1 MKIKKILSYVALLS
15 ILLTV
20 MPISSFADES
30 VSVARNYTDESKFV
44 FDENTNTITK
54 FTGDE
59 TEVVI
64 PTKING
70 VEVKAI
76 GKMAFKGKKI
86 KSVVLNEGLEVIGNG
101 AFAGVSTL
109 EKINFPS
116 TLKKI
121 DDMAF
126 VKTSLKEL
134 KLNEGLQVLGKRAFS
149 NCSSL
154 QKINLPNSL
163 TKISDNAFEKCK
175 ISNDIVFGENL
186 GHVGH
191 KVFSGNGNDIN
202 ISISKNGNKLFL
214 HDELFLKNQNE
225 LNIPQGREIMLFVR
239 AFCDSSCSS
248 SRKITLNCGEI
259 EVNENDS
266 KEDII
271 KKLKDK
277 IKLTS
282 GFVKIGGASDGSL
295 DEYFE
300 AEINYDVNESISDGS
315 IISGKFKKFKD
326 EAYVKANQNKELI
339 ESVLD
344 RYEIEVKVKVISNSK
359 EFNAEDFNYEVV
371 KNKIISKRSY
381 FGISGF
387 SEKGLEKLKTNKD
400 LVIPKTVII
409 KENGID
415 VEKRIEGICP
425 KAFENKELNSVKINI
440 SEGYNEYIIDTGA
453 FQKNNLKEFEI
464 PDGVKFIESY
474 AFKNNKI
481 KKLFIPQTVVKVGN
495 ESFAYNEIE
504 ELKVSDSVSLFQ
516 FDSFSFAHN
525 KIKEVDLPF
534 SIFKLLQNVFVEN
547 TGNEDGKVILY
558 TRNKKHLETST
569 YINPHSDYHRFVL
582 VGKDVNRNKLQKILE
597 IAKELDKS
605 DYEATSFENLENIY
619 AEAKIIMLNHNS
631 TQKEIDEITKSLSK
645 AIENLVPNGAN
656 KKALIK
662 NISRLSN
669 INKILYTEDSYNKFI
684 EELEKAKAV
693 VKDASAKQDDIDKAL
708 LELLKAEGKLVLSE
722 EAKYNKNDFIFEGTK
737 IVGFSELGKEK
748 SQYNKNLI
756 IPNKNENGEDI
767 TEIGDNAFEYTGEYE
782 YTTDTGE
789 SLNGLLSVE
798 IPKTVKKIGKSAFQK
813 NKLKEVIL
821 PEGLEEIGTLA
832 FNGNQL
838 VSIEIPNS
846 VVKMGEGT
854 FSLNN
859 ISYAKLSKNMKTVP
873 NGIFSRNL
881 NLKNIDIPDGV
892 EKIGQSAF
900 SGCPLES
907 INIPNTVKKIERYA
921 FLSHR
926 ISTLEIPS
934 SVETIEDQAFASNK
948 KFRYLKNLILNEG
961 LKTIGKDS
969 FKSCLIEEVVIPSS
983 LTFLDKNAFNDN
995 MDSEKN
1001 VIKVK
1006 VYTYNKE
1013 HLKFEQ
1019 SKHHEIILKDVNLEN
1034 LKTEIEKAKTIKNSD
1049 KYIYSDENIK
1059 SDFDK
1064 ILKDCEEALN
1074 NPISQK
1080 NIDSLTKALNENL
1093 LKLNG
1098 VKPSDPSEKPEDD
1111 LITTLTDPKTNI
1123 SVSGKRLSDFILVV
1137 EKINGEDFLAFKG
1150 KDVSIFDI
1158 SFVDKKT
1165 NKKVKIKDGDYT
1177 VSIPREKGKTVN
1189 KVYYIDKK
1197 GNLEEKTFTQNEKS
1211 IIFKTGHFSMYAVEY
1226 KKGNNEKD
1234 KIIDKDKVIDKNKTN
1249 KKLPKTNVSSN
1260 SILVPTLL
1268 GIASIITIKKKY
1280 K

>member
-1 MKIKKILSYVALLS
+1 MKIKKLLSYVALLS

-20 MPISSFADES
+20 MPISSFANEP
-30 VSVARNYTDESKFV
+30 VSVVRNYTDESKFV

-59 TEVVI
+59 TEVII
-64 PTKING
+64 PAKIND
-70 VEVKAI
+70 VDVKAI

-101 AFAGVSTL
+101 AFAGITTL

-116 TLKKI
+116 TLNKI

-134 KLNEGLQVLGKRAFS
+134 QLNEGLQVIGKRAFS

-175 ISNDIVFGENL
+175 ISNDILFGENL

-191 KVFSGNGNDIN
+191 KVFSGNKGTIN
-202 ISISKNGNKLFL
+202 ISISKSGNKLFL

-225 LNIPQGREIMLFVR
+225 LKIPQGREIMLFVR
-239 AFCDSSCSS
+239 AFCDGSCSS
-248 SRKITLNCGEI
+248 SRKISLDCGEI
-259 EVNENDS
+259 KINENDS
-266 KEDII
+266 KEEII
-271 KKLKDK
+271 KKLNEK

-300 AEINYDVNESISDGS
+300 TGIDFNVDTNLTDGS
-315 IISGKFKKFKD
+315 IISGKFNKFKD
-326 EAYVKANQNKELI
+326 EDYLKANQNKELI

-344 RYEIEVKVKVISNSK
+344 RYEIKVKVKLVTNDK
-359 EFNAEDFNYEVV
+359 EFNVEDFKYEKV

-387 SEKGLEKLKTNKD
+387 SEKGIEKLKKNKD
-400 LVIPKTVII
+400 LVIPKTVTI
-409 KENGID
+409 KENGVD

-440 SEGYNEYIIDTGA
+440 PEGYNEYIIDTGA
-453 FQKNNLKEFEI
+453 FQNNNLKEFEI
-464 PDGVKFIESY
+464 PNGVKFIESY
-474 AFKNNKI
+474 ALRNNKI
-481 KKLFIPQTVVKVGN
+481 KKLYIPQTVVKVGN
-495 ESFAYNEIE
+495 ESFSNNEIE

-547 TGNEDGKVILY
+547 SGNEDGKVILY

-582 VGKDVNRNKLQKILE
+582 VGKDVNRNKLHKILE
-597 IAKELDKS
+597 VVKELDKS
-605 DYEATSFENLENIY
+605 DYESTSFENLENIY
-619 AEAKIIMLNHNS
+619 SEAKNIMSNHNS
-631 TQKEIDEITKSLSK
+631 TQKEIDEIANSLSK

-669 INKILYTEDSYNKFI
+669 INKILYTEESYNKFL

-693 VKDASAKQDDIDKAL
+693 VKDASVKQDDVDKAL

-722 EAKYNKNDFIFEGTK
+722 EAKYNKNDFVFDGTK

-748 SQYNKNLI
+748 SEYNKNLI
-756 IPNKNENGEDI
+756 IPDKNESGEDI

-789 SLNGLLSVE
+789 SLNGLVSVE

-813 NKLKEVIL
+813 NKLREVAL
-821 PEGLEEIGTLA
+821 PEVLEEIGTLA
-832 FNGNQL
+832 FNGNNL
-838 VSIEIPNS
+838 ISIEIPDS
-846 VVKMGEGT
+846 VIKMGEGT

-881 NLKNIDIPDGV
+881 NLKNIEIPDGV
-892 EKIGQSAF
+892 EIIGQSAF

-907 INIPNTVKKIERYA
+907 IKIPNTVKTIGRYA

-926 ISTLEIPS
+926 ITTLEIPS

-969 FKSCLIEEVVIPSS
+969 FKSGLIEEVVIPSS
-983 LTFLDKNAFNDN
+983 LTSLDKNAFNDN
-995 MDSEKN
+995 MDSDKN

-1013 HLKFEQ
+1013 HLKFET
-1019 SKHHEIILKDVNLEN
+1019 SKFHEIILKEVNLEN
-1034 LKTEIEKAKTIKNSD
+1034 LKAEIEKAKTAKNTD
-1049 KYIYSDENIK
+1049 KYIYSEENIK
-1059 SDFDK
+1059 LDFDK
-1064 ILKDCEEALN
+1064 ILKDCEEALK

-1080 NIDSLTKALNENL
+1080 IIDNLTKALEDSL
-1093 LKLNG
+1093 SKLNG
-1098 VKPSDPSEKPEDD
+1098 VKPSNPDEKPEDD
-1111 LITTLTDPKTNI
+1111 LITQITDFKTNI
-1123 SVSGKRLSDFILVV
+1123 SVSGKKLSDLTLVV
-1137 EKINGEDFLAFKG
+1137 EKINGENFLSLKG

-1158 SFVDKKT
+1158 SFVNKKT
-1165 NKKVKIKDGDYT
+1165 NEKVKIQDGDYT
-1177 VSIPREKGKTVN
+1177 VSIPKEKGKTAN

-1197 GNLEEKTFTQNEKS
+1197 GNLEEKNFTQNEKFVV
-1211 IIFKTGHFSMYAVEY
+1211 FKTSHFSMYAVEY
-1226 KKGNNEKD
+1226 KKEDIK
-1234 KIIDKDKVIDKNKTN
+1234 IDKTIN
-1249 KKLPKTNVSSN
+1249 KKLPKTNISSN

-1268 GIASIITIKKKY
+1268 GIVSIIIKKKKY

>member
-1 MKIKKILSYVALLS
+1 MKIKKILSYLALLS

-20 MPISSFADES
+20 MPISSFANEP
-30 VSVARNYTDESKFV
+30 VSVVRNYTDESKFV

-59 TEVVI
+59 TDIVI
-64 PTKING
+64 PAKING
-70 VEVKAI
+70 VDVKAI
-76 GKMAFKGKKI
+76 GKVAFKGKKI
-86 KSVVLNEGLEVIGNG
+86 KSVVLNEGMEIIGNG
-101 AFAGVSTL
+101 AFAGVTTL

-134 KLNEGLQVLGKRAFS
+134 KLNEGLQVIGKRAFS

-225 LNIPQGREIMLFVR
+225 LNIPHGREIMLFVR
-239 AFCDSSCSS
+239 AFCDGSCSS
-248 SRKITLNCGEI
+248 SRKITLDCGEI
-259 EVNENDS
+259 KVNESDS
-266 KEDII
+266 KEEII

-300 AEINYDVNESISDGS
+300 TEINYDVNESISDGS

-326 EAYVKANQNKELI
+326 GAYVKANQNKELI

-344 RYEIEVKVKVISNSK
+344 RYEIKVKVKVVANNK
-359 EFNAEDFNYEVV
+359 EFNAEDFNYEYV
-371 KNKIISKRSY
+371 KSKIISKRSY

-409 KENGID
+409 KENGAD
-415 VEKRIEGICP
+415 VEKRIEGICS

-582 VGKDVNRNKLQKILE
+582 VGKDVNRNRLQKILE
-597 IAKELDKS
+597 LAKELDKS
-605 DYEATSFENLENIY
+605 DYEATSFEKLENIY
-619 AEAKIIMLNHNS
+619 SEAKAIMLNHNS
-631 TQKEIDEITKSLSK
+631 TQKDIDEITKSLSK

-684 EELEKAKAV
+684 EELEKAKLV

-748 SQYNKNLI
+748 SEYNKNLV
-756 IPNKNENGEDI
+756 IPNQNKNGEAI
-767 TEIGDNAFEYTGEYE
+767 TEIGDNAFEYTGEY
-782 YTTDTGE
+782 TDTGE

-813 NKLKEVIL
+813 NKLKELLL

-832 FNGNQL
+832 FNGNEL
-838 VSIEIPNS
+838 ISIEIPDS

-892 EKIGQSAF
+892 ETIGQSAF

-907 INIPNTVKKIERYA
+907 INIPNTVKTIGRYA

-926 ISTLEIPS
+926 ITTLEIPS
-934 SVETIEDQAFASNK
+934 SVDTIEDQAFASNK

-961 LKTIGKDS
+961 LKTIGKDA

-1019 SKHHEIILKDVNLEN
+1019 SKHHKIILKNIELEN

-1049 KYIYSDENIK
+1049 KYIYSEENIK

-1064 ILKDCEEALN
+1064 ILKDCEEVLN

-1080 NIDSLTKALNENL
+1080 NIDSLTKALSESL
-1093 LKLNG
+1093 SKLNG
-1098 VKPSDPSEKPEDD
+1098 VKPSNPEEKPEDD

-1158 SFVDKKT
+1158 SFVNKIT
-1165 NKKVKIKDGDYT
+1165 NEKVKIKDGDYT
-1177 VSIPREKGKTVN
+1177 VSIPGEKGKTVN

-1249 KKLPKTNVSSN
+1249 KKLPKTNISSN

-1268 GIASIITIKKKY
+1268 GIASIIIKKKKY

>member
-20 MPISSFADES
+20 MPISSFANEP
-30 VSVARNYTDESKFV
+30 VSVVRNYTDESKFV

-59 TEVVI
+59 TDIVI
-64 PTKING
+64 PAKING
-70 VEVKAI
+70 VDVKAI
-76 GKMAFKGKKI
+76 GKVAFKGKKI
-86 KSVVLNEGLEVIGNG
+86 KSVVLNEGMEIIGNG
-101 AFAGVSTL
+101 AFAGVTTL

-134 KLNEGLQVLGKRAFS
+134 KINEGLQVIGKRAFS

-191 KVFSGNGNDIN
+191 KVFSGNDNDIN

-225 LNIPQGREIMLFVR
+225 LNIPHGREIMLFVR
-239 AFCDSSCSS
+239 AFCDGSCSS
-248 SRKITLNCGEI
+248 SRKITLDCGEI
-259 EVNENDS
+259 KVNESDS
-266 KEDII
+266 KEEII

-300 AEINYDVNESISDGS
+300 TEINYDVNESISDGS

-326 EAYVKANQNKELI
+326 GAYVKANQNKELI

-344 RYEIEVKVKVISNSK
+344 RYEIKVKVKVISNNK
-359 EFNAEDFNYEVV
+359 EFNAEDFNYEDV
-371 KNKIISKRSY
+371 KSKIISKRSY

-409 KENGID
+409 KENGAD
-415 VEKRIEGICP
+415 VEKRIEGISS

-582 VGKDVNRNKLQKILE
+582 VGKDVNRNRLQKILE

-605 DYEATSFENLENIY
+605 DYEATSFEKLENIY
-619 AEAKIIMLNHNS
+619 SEAKAIMLNHNS
-631 TQKEIDEITKSLSK
+631 TQKDIDEITKSLSK

-684 EELEKAKAV
+684 EELEKAKLV

-748 SQYNKNLI
+748 SEYNKNLV
-756 IPNKNENGEDI
+756 IPNQNKNGEAI

-813 NKLKEVIL
+813 NKLKEVLL

-832 FNGNQL
+832 FNGNEL
-838 VSIEIPNS
+838 ISIEMPDS

-892 EKIGQSAF
+892 ETIGQSAF

-907 INIPNTVKKIERYA
+907 INIPNTVKTIGRYA

-926 ISTLEIPS
+926 ITTLEIPS

-969 FKSCLIEEVVIPSS
+969 FKSGLIEEVVIPSS
-983 LTFLDKNAFNDN
+983 LTSLDKNAFNDN

-1013 HLKFEQ
+1013 HLKFET
-1019 SKHHEIILKDVNLEN
+1019 SKFHEIILKEVNLEN
-1034 LKTEIEKAKTIKNSD
+1034 LKAEIEKAKTVKETD
-1049 KYIYSDENIK
+1049 KFIYSEESIK

-1074 NPISQK
+1074 DPRSQK
-1080 NIDSLTKALNENL
+1080 NIDNLTKILSESL
-1093 LKLNG
+1093 SKLNG
-1098 VKPSDPSEKPEDD
+1098 VKPSNPEEKPEDD
-1111 LITTLTDPKTNI
+1111 FITTLTDPKTNI
-1123 SVSGKRLSDFILVV
+1123 SVLGKKLSDLKLVV
-1137 EKINGEDFLAFKG
+1137 KKINSRDIVGFNG
-1150 KDVSIFDI
+1150 KETLVFDI
-1158 SFVDKKT
+1158 YFVDKKT
-1165 NKKVKIKDGDYT
+1165 NKKVEIKDGDYT
-1177 VSIPREKGKTVN
+1177 ISIPKEKGKTAN
-1189 KVYYIDKK
+1189 KVYYIDEK
-1197 GNLEEKTFTQNEKS
+1197 GNLEEKTFTQNEKYV
-1211 IIFKTGHFSMYAVEY
+1211 IFKTSHFSMYAVEY
-1226 KKGNNEKD
+1226 KKEDTKSD
-1234 KIIDKDKVIDKNKTN
+1234 KTIN
-1249 KKLPKTNVSSN
+1249 KKLPKTSISSN

-1268 GIASIITIKKKY
+1268 GIASIIIKKKKY

>member
-1 MKIKKILSYVALLS
+1 MKIKKILSYLALLS

-20 MPISSFADES
+20 MPISSFANEP
-30 VSVARNYTDESKFV
+30 VSVVRNYTDESKFV

-59 TEVVI
+59 TDIVI
-64 PTKING
+64 PAKING
-70 VEVKAI
+70 VDVKAI
-76 GKMAFKGKKI
+76 GKVAFKGKKI
-86 KSVVLNEGLEVIGNG
+86 KSVVLNEGMEIIGNG
-101 AFAGVSTL
+101 AFAGVTTL

-134 KLNEGLQVLGKRAFS
+134 KLNEGLQVIGKRAFS

-225 LNIPQGREIMLFVR
+225 LNIPHGREIMLFVR
-239 AFCDSSCSS
+239 AFCDGSCSS
-248 SRKITLNCGEI
+248 SRKITLDCGEI
-259 EVNENDS
+259 KVNESDS
-266 KEDII
+266 KEEII

-300 AEINYDVNESISDGS
+300 TEINYDVNESISDGS

-326 EAYVKANQNKELI
+326 GAYVKANQNKELI

-344 RYEIEVKVKVISNSK
+344 RYEIKVKVKVVANNK
-359 EFNAEDFNYEVV
+359 EFNAEDFNYEYV
-371 KNKIISKRSY
+371 KSKIISKRSY

-409 KENGID
+409 KENGAD
-415 VEKRIEGICP
+415 VEKRIEGICS

-582 VGKDVNRNKLQKILE
+582 VGKDVNRNRLQKILE
-597 IAKELDKS
+597 LAKELDKS
-605 DYEATSFENLENIY
+605 DYEATSFEKLENIY
-619 AEAKIIMLNHNS
+619 SEAKAIMLNHNS
-631 TQKEIDEITKSLSK
+631 TQKDIDEITKSLSK

-684 EELEKAKAV
+684 EELEKAKLV

-748 SQYNKNLI
+748 SEYNKNLV
-756 IPNKNENGEDI
+756 IPNQNKNGEAI
-767 TEIGDNAFEYTGEYE
+767 TEIGDNAFEY
-782 YTTDTGE
+782 TDTGE

-813 NKLKEVIL
+813 NKLKELLL

-832 FNGNQL
+832 FNGNEL
-838 VSIEIPNS
+838 ISIEIPDS

-892 EKIGQSAF
+892 ETIGQSAF

-907 INIPNTVKKIERYA
+907 INIPNTVKTIGRYA

-926 ISTLEIPS
+926 ITTLEIPS
-934 SVETIEDQAFASNK
+934 SVDTIEDQAFASNK

-961 LKTIGKDS
+961 LKTIGKDA

-1019 SKHHEIILKDVNLEN
+1019 SKHHKIILKNIELEN

-1049 KYIYSDENIK
+1049 KYIYSEENIK

-1064 ILKDCEEALN
+1064 ILKDCEEVLN

-1080 NIDSLTKALNENL
+1080 NIDSLTKALSESL
-1093 LKLNG
+1093 SKLNG
-1098 VKPSDPSEKPEDD
+1098 VKPSNPEEKPEDD

-1158 SFVDKKT
+1158 SFVNKIT
-1165 NKKVKIKDGDYT
+1165 NEKVKIKDGDYT
-1177 VSIPREKGKTVN
+1177 VSIPGEKGKTVN

-1249 KKLPKTNVSSN
+1249 KKLPKTNISSN

-1268 GIASIITIKKKY
+1268 GIASIIIKKKKY

>member
-20 MPISSFADES
+20 MPISSFANEP
-30 VSVARNYTDESKFV
+30 VSVVRNYTDESKFV

-59 TEVVI
+59 TDIVI
-64 PTKING
+64 PAKING
-70 VEVKAI
+70 VDVKAI
-76 GKMAFKGKKI
+76 GKVAFKGKKI
-86 KSVVLNEGLEVIGNG
+86 KSVVLNEGMEIIGNG
-101 AFAGVSTL
+101 AFAGVTTL

-134 KLNEGLQVLGKRAFS
+134 KLNEGLQVIGKRAFS

-225 LNIPQGREIMLFVR
+225 LNIPHGREIMLFVR
-239 AFCDSSCSS
+239 AFCDVSCSS
-248 SRKITLNCGEI
+248 SRKITLDCGEI
-259 EVNENDS
+259 KVNESDS
-266 KEDII
+266 KEEII

-300 AEINYDVNESISDGS
+300 TEINYNVNESISDGS

-326 EAYVKANQNKELI
+326 GAYVKANQNKELI

-344 RYEIEVKVKVISNSK
+344 RYEIKVKVKVISNNK
-359 EFNAEDFNYEVV
+359 EFNAEDFNYEDV
-371 KNKIISKRSY
+371 KSKIISKRSY

-409 KENGID
+409 KENGAD
-415 VEKRIEGICP
+415 VEKRIEGICS

-481 KKLFIPQTVVKVGN
+481 K
-495 ESFAYNEIE
+495 
-504 ELKVSDSVSLFQ
+504 
-516 FDSFSFAHN
+516 
-525 KIKEVDLPF
+525 EVDLPF

-547 TGNEDGKVILY
+547 TGNGDGKVILY

-582 VGKDVNRNKLQKILE
+582 VGKDVNRNRLQKILE
-597 IAKELDKS
+597 LAKELDKS
-605 DYEATSFENLENIY
+605 DYEATSFEKLENIY
-619 AEAKIIMLNHNS
+619 SEAKAIMLNHNS
-631 TQKEIDEITKSLSK
+631 TQKDIDEITKSLSK

-684 EELEKAKAV
+684 EELEKAKLV
-693 VKDASAKQDDIDKAL
+693 VKDASAKQDDIDKTL

-748 SQYNKNLI
+748 SEYNKNLV
-756 IPNKNENGEDI
+756 IPNQNKNGEAI

-789 SLNGLLSVE
+789 SLSGLLSVE

-832 FNGNQL
+832 FNGNEL
-838 VSIEIPNS
+838 ISIEIPDS

-892 EKIGQSAF
+892 ETIGQSAF

-907 INIPNTVKKIERYA
+907 INIPNTVKAIGRYA

-926 ISTLEIPS
+926 ITTLEIPS

-961 LKTIGKDS
+961 LKTIGKDA

-1019 SKHHEIILKDVNLEN
+1019 SKHHKIILKNIELEN
-1034 LKTEIEKAKTIKNSD
+1034 LKTEIEKAKTIKNTD
-1049 KYIYSDENIK
+1049 EYIYSEDNIK

-1080 NIDSLTKALNENL
+1080 NIDSLTKALSESL
-1093 LKLNG
+1093 SKLNG
-1098 VKPSDPSEKPEDD
+1098 VKPSNPEEKPEDD

-1158 SFVDKKT
+1158 SFVNKIT
-1165 NKKVKIKDGDYT
+1165 NEKVKIKDGDYT

-1197 GNLEEKTFTQNEKS
+1197 GNPEEKTFTQNEKS

-1249 KKLPKTNVSSN
+1249 KKLPKTNISSN

-1268 GIASIITIKKKY
+1268 GIASIIIKKKKY

>member
-20 MPISSFADES
+20 MPISSFANEP
-30 VSVARNYTDESKFV
+30 VSVVRNYTDESKFV

-59 TEVVI
+59 TDIVI
-64 PTKING
+64 PAKING
-70 VEVKAI
+70 VDVKAI
-76 GKMAFKGKKI
+76 GKVAFKGKKI
-86 KSVVLNEGLEVIGNG
+86 KSVVLNEGMEIIGNG
-101 AFAGVSTL
+101 AFAGVTTL

-134 KLNEGLQVLGKRAFS
+134 KINEGLQVIGKRAFS

-191 KVFSGNGNDIN
+191 KVFSGNDNDIN

-225 LNIPQGREIMLFVR
+225 LNIPHGREIMLFVR
-239 AFCDSSCSS
+239 AFCDGSCSS
-248 SRKITLNCGEI
+248 SRKITLDCGEI
-259 EVNENDS
+259 KVNESDS
-266 KEDII
+266 KEEII

-300 AEINYDVNESISDGS
+300 TEINYDVNESISDGS

-326 EAYVKANQNKELI
+326 GAYVKANQNKELI

-344 RYEIEVKVKVISNSK
+344 RYEIKVKVKVISNNK
-359 EFNAEDFNYEVV
+359 EFNAEDFNYEDV
-371 KNKIISKRSY
+371 KSKIISKRSY

-409 KENGID
+409 KENGAD
-415 VEKRIEGICP
+415 VEKRIEGISS

-534 SIFKLLQNVFVEN
+534 SIFKLLQNVFFEN

-558 TRNKKHLETST
+558 TRNKKHLQTST
-569 YINPHSDYHRFVL
+569 YINPHSDYHKFVL
-582 VGKDVNRNKLQKILE
+582 VGKDVNRNRLQKILE

-605 DYEATSFENLENIY
+605 DYEATSFEKLENIY
-619 AEAKIIMLNHNS
+619 SEAKAIMLNHNS
-631 TQKEIDEITKSLSK
+631 TQKDIDEITKSLSK

-684 EELEKAKAV
+684 EELEKAKLV

-748 SQYNKNLI
+748 SEYNKNLV
-756 IPNKNENGEDI
+756 IPNQNKNGEAI

-813 NKLKEVIL
+813 NKLKEVLL

-832 FNGNQL
+832 FNGNEL
-838 VSIEIPNS
+838 ISIEMPDS

-892 EKIGQSAF
+892 ETIGQSAF

-907 INIPNTVKKIERYA
+907 INIPNTVKTIGRYA

-926 ISTLEIPS
+926 ITTLEIPS

-961 LKTIGKDS
+961 LKTIGKDA
-969 FKSCLIEEVVIPSS
+969 FKSGLIEEVVIPSS
-983 LTFLDKNAFNDN
+983 LTSLDKNAFNDN

-1013 HLKFEQ
+1013 HLKFET
-1019 SKHHEIILKDVNLEN
+1019 SKFHEIILKEVNLEN
-1034 LKTEIEKAKTIKNSD
+1034 LKSEIEKAKTVKETD
-1049 KYIYSDENIK
+1049 KFIYSEESIK

-1074 NPISQK
+1074 DPRSQK
-1080 NIDSLTKALNENL
+1080 NIDNLTKILSESL
-1093 LKLNG
+1093 SKLNG
-1098 VKPSDPSEKPEDD
+1098 VKPSNPEEKPEDD
-1111 LITTLTDPKTNI
+1111 FITTLTDPKTNI
-1123 SVSGKRLSDFILVV
+1123 SVLGKKLSDLKLVV
-1137 EKINGEDFLAFKG
+1137 KKINSRDIVGFNG
-1150 KDVSIFDI
+1150 KETLVFDI
-1158 SFVDKKT
+1158 YFVDKKT
-1165 NKKVKIKDGDYT
+1165 NKKVEIKDGDYT
-1177 VSIPREKGKTVN
+1177 ISIPKEKGKTAN
-1189 KVYYIDKK
+1189 KVYYIDEK
-1197 GNLEEKTFTQNEKS
+1197 GNLEEKTFTQNEKYV
-1211 IIFKTGHFSMYAVEY
+1211 IFKTSHFSMYAVEY
-1226 KKGNNEKD
+1226 KKEDTKSD
-1234 KIIDKDKVIDKNKTN
+1234 KTIN
-1249 KKLPKTNVSSN
+1249 KKLPKTSISSN

-1268 GIASIITIKKKY
+1268 GIASIIIKKKKY

>member
-1 MKIKKILSYVALLS
+1 MKIKKFLSYVALLS

-20 MPISSFADES
+20 MPISSFANEL
-30 VSVARNYTDESKFV
+30 VSVVRNYTDESKFV

-59 TEVVI
+59 TEVII
-64 PTKING
+64 PEKIKG

-101 AFAGVSTL
+101 AFAGITTL

-116 TLKKI
+116 TLNKI

-134 KLNEGLQVLGKRAFS
+134 QLNEGLQVIGKRAFS

-175 ISNDIVFGENL
+175 VSNDILFGENL

-191 KVFSGNGNDIN
+191 KVFSGNKGTIN
-202 ISISKNGNKLFL
+202 ISISKSGNKLFL

-225 LNIPQGREIMLFVR
+225 LKIPQGREIMLFVR
-239 AFCDSSCSS
+239 AFCDGSCSS
-248 SRKITLNCGEI
+248 SRKISLDCGEI

-266 KEDII
+266 KEEII
-271 KKLKDK
+271 KKLKKK
-277 IKLTS
+277 IKLTT
-282 GFVKIGGASDGSL
+282 GFVKIGSASDGSL

-300 AEINYDVNESISDGS
+300 TGIDFNVDTNLTDGS
-315 IISGKFKKFKD
+315 IISGKFNKFKD
-326 EAYVKANQNKELI
+326 KDYLKANQNKELI

-344 RYEIEVKVKVISNSK
+344 RYEIKVKVKVVTNDK
-359 EFNAEDFNYEVV
+359 EFNAEDFKYENV

-387 SEKGLEKLKTNKD
+387 SEKGIEKLKKNKD

-409 KENGID
+409 KENGAD
-415 VEKRIEGICP
+415 VEKRIEGICS

-582 VGKDVNRNKLQKILE
+582 VGKDVNRNRLQKILE

-605 DYEATSFENLENIY
+605 DYEATSFEKLENIY
-619 AEAKIIMLNHNS
+619 SEAKAIMLNHNS
-631 TQKEIDEITKSLSK
+631 TQKDIDEITKSLSK

-684 EELEKAKAV
+684 EELEKAKLV

-748 SQYNKNLI
+748 SEYNKNLV
-756 IPNKNENGEDI
+756 IPNQNKNGEAI

-789 SLNGLLSVE
+789 SLSGLLSVE

-813 NKLKEVIL
+813 NRLREVNL

-832 FNGNQL
+832 FNGNNL
-838 VSIEIPNS
+838 ISIEIPDS
-846 VVKMGEGT
+846 VIKMGEGT

-881 NLKNIDIPDGV
+881 NLKNIEIPDGV
-892 EKIGQSAF
+892 EIIGQSAF

-907 INIPNTVKKIERYA
+907 IKIPNTVKTIGRYA

-926 ISTLEIPS
+926 ITTLEIPS

-961 LKTIGKDS
+961 LKTIGKDA
-969 FKSCLIEEVVIPSS
+969 FKSGLIEEVVIPSS
-983 LTFLDKNAFNDN
+983 LTSLDKNAFNDN
-995 MDSEKN
+995 MDSDKN

-1013 HLKFEQ
+1013 HLKFEI
-1019 SKHHEIILKDVNLEN
+1019 SKFHEIILKEVNLEN
-1034 LKTEIEKAKTIKNSD
+1034 LKAEIEKAKIVKNTD
-1049 KYIYSDENIK
+1049 KYIYSEENIK
-1059 SDFDK
+1059 LDFDK
-1064 ILKDCEEALN
+1064 ILKDCEEALK

-1080 NIDSLTKALNENL
+1080 NIDNLTKALEDSL
-1093 LKLNG
+1093 SKLNG
-1098 VKPSDPSEKPEDD
+1098 VKPSNPDEKPEDD
-1111 LITTLTDPKTNI
+1111 LITQIIDSKTNI
-1123 SVSGKRLSDFILVV
+1123 SVSGKKLSDLTLVV
-1137 EKINGEDFLAFKG
+1137 EKINGENFLSLKG

-1165 NKKVKIKDGDYT
+1165 NEKVKIQDGDYT
-1177 VSIPREKGKTVN
+1177 VSIPKEKGKTVN
-1189 KVYYIDKK
+1189 KVYYIDEK
-1197 GNLEEKTFTQNEKS
+1197 GNLEEKTFTQSEKYV
-1211 IIFKTGHFSMYAVEY
+1211 IFKTNHFSMYAIDY
-1226 KKGNNEKD
+1226 KKEDTKSD
-1234 KIIDKDKVIDKNKTN
+1234 KTIN
-1249 KKLPKTNVSSN
+1249 KKLPKTSISSN

-1268 GIASIITIKKKY
+1268 GIASIIIKKKKY

>member
-20 MPISSFADES
+20 MPISSFANEP
-30 VSVARNYTDESKFV
+30 VSVVRNYTDESKFV

-59 TEVVI
+59 TEVII
-64 PTKING
+64 PEKIKG

-86 KSVVLNEGLEVIGNG
+86 KSVTLNEGLEVIGNG
-101 AFAGVSTL
+101 AFAGITTL

-116 TLKKI
+116 TLKQI

-134 KLNEGLQVLGKRAFS
+134 QLNEGLQVIGKRAFS

-175 ISNDIVFGENL
+175 VSNDILFGENL

-191 KVFSGNGNDIN
+191 KVFSGNKGTIN
-202 ISISKNGNKLFL
+202 ISISKSGNKLFL

-225 LNIPQGREIMLFVR
+225 LKIPQGREIMLFVR
-239 AFCDSSCSS
+239 AFCDGYCSS
-248 SRKITLNCGEI
+248 SRKISLDCGEI

-266 KEDII
+266 KEEII
-271 KKLKDK
+271 KKLKKK
-277 IKLTS
+277 IKLTT
-282 GFVKIGGASDGSL
+282 GFVKIGSASDGSL

-300 AEINYDVNESISDGS
+300 TGIDFNVDTNLTDGS
-315 IISGKFKKFKD
+315 IISGKFNKFKD
-326 EAYVKANQNKELI
+326 KDYLKANQNKELI

-344 RYEIEVKVKVISNSK
+344 RYEIKVKVKVVTNDK
-359 EFNAEDFNYEVV
+359 EFNAEDFKYENV

-387 SEKGLEKLKTNKD
+387 SEKGIEKLKKNKD
-400 LVIPKTVII
+400 LVIPKTVTI
-409 KENGID
+409 KENGVD

-425 KAFENKELNSVKINI
+425 KSFENKELNSVKINI
-440 SEGYNEYIIDTGA
+440 PEGYNEYIIDTGA
-453 FQKNNLKEFEI
+453 FQNNNLKEFEI
-464 PDGVKFIESY
+464 PNGVKFIESY
-474 AFKNNKI
+474 ALRNNKI
-481 KKLFIPQTVVKVGN
+481 KKLYIPQTVVKVGN
-495 ESFAYNEIE
+495 ESFSNNEIE

-547 TGNEDGKVILY
+547 SGNEDGKVILY

-582 VGKDVNRNKLQKILE
+582 VGKDVNRNKLHKILE
-597 IAKELDKS
+597 VVKELDKS
-605 DYEATSFENLENIY
+605 DYESTSFENLENIY
-619 AEAKIIMLNHNS
+619 SEAKNIMSNHNS
-631 TQKEIDEITKSLSK
+631 TQKEIDEIANSLSK

-669 INKILYTEDSYNKFI
+669 INKILYTEDSYNKFL

-693 VKDASAKQDDIDKAL
+693 AKDASAKQDDVDKAL

-722 EAKYNKNDFIFEGTK
+722 EAKYNKNDFVFDGTK

-748 SQYNKNLI
+748 SEYNKNLI
-756 IPNKNENGEDI
+756 IPDKNKSGEDI

-813 NKLKEVIL
+813 NRLREVNL

-832 FNGNQL
+832 FNGNNL
-838 VSIEIPNS
+838 ISIEIPDS
-846 VVKMGEGT
+846 VIKMGEGT

-881 NLKNIDIPDGV
+881 NLKNIEIPDGV
-892 EKIGQSAF
+892 EIIGQSAF

-907 INIPNTVKKIERYA
+907 IKIPNTVKTIGRYA

-926 ISTLEIPS
+926 ITTLEIPS

-961 LKTIGKDS
+961 LKTIGKDA
-969 FKSCLIEEVVIPSS
+969 FKSGLIEEVVIPSS
-983 LTFLDKNAFNDN
+983 LTSLDKNAFNDN
-995 MDSEKN
+995 MDSDKN

-1013 HLKFEQ
+1013 HLKFEI
-1019 SKHHEIILKDVNLEN
+1019 SKFHEIILKEVNLEN
-1034 LKTEIEKAKTIKNSD
+1034 LKAEIEKAKMVKNTD
-1049 KYIYSDENIK
+1049 KYIYSEGNIK
-1059 SDFDK
+1059 LDFDK
-1064 ILKDCEEALN
+1064 ILKDCESALK
-1074 NPISQK
+1074 NPISKK
-1080 NIDSLTKALNENL
+1080 NVDNLTKALEDSL
-1093 LKLNG
+1093 SKLNG
-1098 VKPSDPSEKPEDD
+1098 VKPSNPDEKPEDD
-1111 LITTLTDPKTNI
+1111 LITQIIDSKTNI
-1123 SVSGKRLSDFILVV
+1123 SVSGKKLSDLTLVV
-1137 EKINGEDFLAFKG
+1137 EKINGENFLSLKG

-1165 NKKVKIKDGDYT
+1165 NEKVKIQDGDYT
-1177 VSIPREKGKTVN
+1177 VSIPKEKGKTVN
-1189 KVYYIDKK
+1189 KVYYIDEK
-1197 GNLEEKTFTQNEKS
+1197 GNLEEKTFIQSEKYV
-1211 IIFKTGHFSMYAVEY
+1211 IFKTNHFSMYAVDY
-1226 KKGNNEKD
+1226 KKEDTKSD
-1234 KIIDKDKVIDKNKTN
+1234 KTIN
-1249 KKLPKTNVSSN
+1249 KKLPKTSISSN

-1268 GIASIITIKKKY
+1268 GIASIIIKKKKY

>member
-20 MPISSFADES
+20 MPISSFANEP
-30 VSVARNYTDESKFV
+30 VSVVRNYTDESKFV

-59 TEVVI
+59 TDIVI
-64 PTKING
+64 PAKING
-70 VEVKAI
+70 VDVKAI
-76 GKMAFKGKKI
+76 GKVAFKGKKI
-86 KSVVLNEGLEVIGNG
+86 KSVVLNEGMEIIGNG
-101 AFAGVSTL
+101 AFAGVTTL

-134 KLNEGLQVLGKRAFS
+134 KINEGLQVIGKRAFS

-191 KVFSGNGNDIN
+191 KVFSGNDNDIN

-225 LNIPQGREIMLFVR
+225 LNIPHGREIMLFVR
-239 AFCDSSCSS
+239 AFCDGSCSS
-248 SRKITLNCGEI
+248 SRKITLDCGEI
-259 EVNENDS
+259 KVNESDS
-266 KEDII
+266 KEEII

-300 AEINYDVNESISDGS
+300 TEINYDVNESISDGS

-326 EAYVKANQNKELI
+326 GAYVKANQNKELI

-344 RYEIEVKVKVISNSK
+344 RYEIKVKVKVISNNK
-359 EFNAEDFNYEVV
+359 EFNAEDFNYEDV
-371 KNKIISKRSY
+371 KSKIISKRSY

-409 KENGID
+409 KENGAD
-415 VEKRIEGICP
+415 VEKRIEGISS

-534 SIFKLLQNVFVEN
+534 SIFKLLQNVFFEN

-558 TRNKKHLETST
+558 TRNKKHLQTST
-569 YINPHSDYHRFVL
+569 YINPHSDYHKFVL
-582 VGKDVNRNKLQKILE
+582 VGKDVNRNRLQKILE

-605 DYEATSFENLENIY
+605 DYEATSFEKLENIY
-619 AEAKIIMLNHNS
+619 SEAKAIMLNHNS
-631 TQKEIDEITKSLSK
+631 TQKDIDEITKSLSK

-684 EELEKAKAV
+684 EELEKAKLV

-748 SQYNKNLI
+748 SEYNKNLV
-756 IPNKNENGEDI
+756 IPNQNKNGEAI

-813 NKLKEVIL
+813 NKLKEVLL

-832 FNGNQL
+832 FNGNEL
-838 VSIEIPNS
+838 ISIEMPDS

-892 EKIGQSAF
+892 ETIGQSAF

-907 INIPNTVKKIERYA
+907 INIPNTVKTIGRYA

-926 ISTLEIPS
+926 ITTLEIPS

-961 LKTIGKDS
+961 LKTIGKDA
-969 FKSCLIEEVVIPSS
+969 FKSGLIEEVVIPSS
-983 LTFLDKNAFNDN
+983 LTSLDKNAFNDN

-1013 HLKFEQ
+1013 HLKFET
-1019 SKHHEIILKDVNLEN
+1019 SKFHEIILKEVNLEN
-1034 LKTEIEKAKTIKNSD
+1034 LKSEIEKAKTVKNTD
-1049 KYIYSDENIK
+1049 KYIYSEENLK

-1074 NPISQK
+1074 NPRSQK
-1080 NIDSLTKALNENL
+1080 NIDNLTKILSESL
-1093 LKLNG
+1093 SKLNG
-1098 VKPSDPSEKPEDD
+1098 VKPSNPEEKPEDD
-1111 LITTLTDPKTNI
+1111 FITTLTDPKTNI
-1123 SVSGKRLSDFILVV
+1123 SVLGKKLSDLKLVV
-1137 EKINGEDFLAFKG
+1137 KKINSRDIVGFNG
-1150 KDVSIFDI
+1150 KETLVFDI
-1158 SFVDKKT
+1158 YFVDKKT
-1165 NKKVKIKDGDYT
+1165 NKKVEIKDGDYT
-1177 VSIPREKGKTVN
+1177 ISIPKEKGKTAN
-1189 KVYYIDKK
+1189 KVYYIDEK
-1197 GNLEEKTFTQNEKS
+1197 GNLEEKTFTQNEKYV
-1211 IIFKTGHFSMYAVEY
+1211 IFKTSHFSMYAVEY
-1226 KKGNNEKD
+1226 KKEDTKSD
-1234 KIIDKDKVIDKNKTN
+1234 KTIN
-1249 KKLPKTNVSSN
+1249 KKLPKTSISSN

-1268 GIASIITIKKKY
+1268 GIASIIIKKKKY

>member
-1 MKIKKILSYVALLS
+1 MKIKKLLSYVALLS

-20 MPISSFADES
+20 MPISSFANEP
-30 VSVARNYTDESKFV
+30 VSVVRNYTDESKFV

-59 TEVVI
+59 TEVII
-64 PTKING
+64 PAKING
-70 VEVKAI
+70 VDVKAI

-101 AFAGVSTL
+101 AFAGITTL

-116 TLKKI
+116 TLNKI

-134 KLNEGLQVLGKRAFS
+134 QLNEGLQVIGKRAFS

-175 ISNDIVFGENL
+175 ISNDILFGENL

-191 KVFSGNGNDIN
+191 KVFSGNKGTIN
-202 ISISKNGNKLFL
+202 ISISKSGNKLFL

-225 LNIPQGREIMLFVR
+225 LKIPQGREIMLFVR
-239 AFCDSSCSS
+239 AFCDGSCSS
-248 SRKITLNCGEI
+248 SRKISLDCGEI
-259 EVNENDS
+259 KINENDS
-266 KEDII
+266 KEEII
-271 KKLKDK
+271 KKLNEK

-300 AEINYDVNESISDGS
+300 TGIDFNVDTNLTDGS
-315 IISGKFKKFKD
+315 IISGKFNKFKD
-326 EAYVKANQNKELI
+326 EDYLKANQNKELI

-344 RYEIEVKVKVISNSK
+344 RYEIKVKVKVVTNDK
-359 EFNAEDFNYEVV
+359 EFNAEDFKYENV

-387 SEKGLEKLKTNKD
+387 SEKGIEKLKKNKD
-400 LVIPKTVII
+400 LVIPKTVTI
-409 KENGID
+409 KENGVD

-425 KAFENKELNSVKINI
+425 KSFENKELNSVKINI
-440 SEGYNEYIIDTGA
+440 PEGYNEYIIDTGA
-453 FQKNNLKEFEI
+453 FQNNNLKEFEI
-464 PDGVKFIESY
+464 PNGVKFIESY
-474 AFKNNKI
+474 ALRNNKI
-481 KKLFIPQTVVKVGN
+481 KKLYIPQTVVKVGN
-495 ESFAYNEIE
+495 ESFSNNEIE

-547 TGNEDGKVILY
+547 SGNEDGKVILY

-569 YINPHSDYHRFVL
+569 YINPHSDYHKFVL
-582 VGKDVNRNKLQKILE
+582 VGKDINRNKLHKILE
-597 IAKELDKS
+597 VVKELDKS

-619 AEAKIIMLNHNS
+619 AEAKNIMSNHNS
-631 TQKEIDEITKSLSK
+631 TQKEIDEIANSLSK

-669 INKILYTEDSYNKFI
+669 INKILYTEESYNKFL

-693 VKDASAKQDDIDKAL
+693 AKDASAKQDDVDKAL

-722 EAKYNKNDFIFEGTK
+722 EAKYNKNDFVFDGTK

-748 SQYNKNLI
+748 SEYNKNLI
-756 IPNKNENGEDI
+756 IPDKNKSGEDI

-813 NKLKEVIL
+813 NRLREVNL

-832 FNGNQL
+832 FNGNNL
-838 VSIEIPNS
+838 ISIEIPDS
-846 VVKMGEGT
+846 VIKMGEGT

-881 NLKNIDIPDGV
+881 NLKNIEIPDGV
-892 EKIGQSAF
+892 EIIGQSAF

-907 INIPNTVKKIERYA
+907 IKIPNTVKTIGRYA

-926 ISTLEIPS
+926 ITTLEIPS

-961 LKTIGKDS
+961 LKTIGKDA
-969 FKSCLIEEVVIPSS
+969 FKSGLIEEVVIPSS
-983 LTFLDKNAFNDN
+983 LTSLDKNAFNDN
-995 MDSEKN
+995 MDSDKN

-1013 HLKFEQ
+1013 HLKFEI
-1019 SKHHEIILKDVNLEN
+1019 SKFHEIILKEVNLEN
-1034 LKTEIEKAKTIKNSD
+1034 LKAEIEKAKIVKNTD
-1049 KYIYSDENIK
+1049 KYIYSEENIK
-1059 SDFDK
+1059 LDFDK
-1064 ILKDCEEALN
+1064 ILKDCEEALK

-1080 NIDSLTKALNENL
+1080 NIDNLTKALEDSL
-1093 LKLNG
+1093 SKLNG
-1098 VKPSDPSEKPEDD
+1098 VKPSNPDEKPEDD
-1111 LITTLTDPKTNI
+1111 LITQIIDSKTNI
-1123 SVSGKRLSDFILVV
+1123 SVSGKKLSDLTLVV
-1137 EKINGEDFLAFKG
+1137 EKINGENFLSLKG

-1165 NKKVKIKDGDYT
+1165 NEKVKIQDGDYT
-1177 VSIPREKGKTVN
+1177 VSIPKEKGKTVN
-1189 KVYYIDKK
+1189 KVYYIDEK
-1197 GNLEEKTFTQNEKS
+1197 GNLEEKTFTQSEKYV
-1211 IIFKTGHFSMYAVEY
+1211 IFKTNHFSMYAIDY
-1226 KKGNNEKD
+1226 KKEDTKSD
-1234 KIIDKDKVIDKNKTN
+1234 KTIN
-1249 KKLPKTNVSSN
+1249 KKLPKTSISSN

-1268 GIASIITIKKKY
+1268 GIASIIIKKKKY